1 MKFPLPSSPLLIGL
15 ACLLWG
21 QFSIAAAI
29 SERIDLSSGTVL
41 ASTRDPNGVLSFKG
55 IPYAAP
61 PLGDLRW
68 QSPRPVDPWTIP
80 LNASVFGSNCWSS
93 LQPLQ
98 DPASEYSEDCLTIN
112 VWTSA
117 NTTSDKQAVMVW
129 IYGGGFQ
136 FGSSSQPQYN
146 GQHLAQK
153 DVVVVSFNYRLAAL
167 GFFALTELDKE
178 GSPSGNQ
185 GLQDQI
191 AALRWVNE
199 NIANFG
205 GDPGRVTI
213 FGQSA
218 GSSSV
223 SLLLASP
230 HTKGLVQRAVME
242 SGAFWD
248 TGYGP
253 LMNFTEARQLGSS
266 LVSTLGVNSLAAM
279 RGLSAQ
285 EILNATPY
293 SLQIQKPVLF
303 APSVD
308 QYIVPMPPSQA
319 FFESKQA
326 DVDLMA
332 GWTGAEG
339 TLFLPLS
346 FPHNTASQFE
356 AAAVDWFGA
365 SHLTQFKS
373 VYPDGPGQLNNSA
386 LKQIGDMQVREQT
399 FYAAKSQ
406 LKKGA
411 SVFLYY
417 YDYSSP
423 HSPVP
428 IHTAE
433 LAYVFGTLDAPPSIA
448 GGQGPPATDQD
459 FKFSD
464 IIMSY
469 WVNFAKMG
477 DPNGGSG
484 SSLAQW
490 PKFAGQGIPTLR
502 FTNSSIAAYEYPQ
515 QPFDFIEQ
523 FRTAGVLPWKWQ
535 SLNILT
541 DVATTDWWAGLLE
554 SASDNLAT
562 LCIKELAQ
570 SDGQFLSISLQ

>member
-1 MKFPLPSSPLLIGL
+1 MKSTLSKIFLLIGF
-15 ACLLWG
+15 ACLRWAH
-21 QFSIAAAI
+21 FSIAANI

-41 ASTRDPNGVLSFKG
+41 APPRDQNGVLSFKG
-55 IPYAAP
+55 IPFAAP
-61 PLGDLRW
+61 PVGEFRW
-68 QSPRPVDPWTIP
+68 LPPRPVEPWTSPI
-80 LNASVFGSNCWSS
+80 NASVFGSNCWSS

-117 NTTSDKQAVMVW
+117 NTTSEKQAVMVW

-146 GQHLAQK
+146 GQYLAQK

-167 GFFALTELDKE
+167 GFLALAELDRE
-178 GSPSGNQ
+178 GFSSGNQ

-191 AALRWVNE
+191 AALLWVNE

-205 GDPGRVTI
+205 GDPDRVTI

-230 HTKGLVQRAVME
+230 QTKGLVQRAIMQ

-248 TGYGP
+248 TAYGP

-266 LVSTLGVNSLAAM
+266 LASTLGVNSLAAL

-285 EILNATPY
+285 QILNATPY

-303 APSVD
+303 SPSVD
-308 QYIVPMPPSQA
+308 QYVIPIPPSQA
-319 FFESKQA
+319 FFESMQA

-346 FPHNTASQFE
+346 FPHNTALQFE
-356 AAAVDWFGA
+356 TAAVDWFGA
-365 SHLTQFKS
+365 TNLAQFKS
-373 VYPDGPGQLNNSA
+373 VYPDGPGQLNASA
-386 LKQIGDMQVREQT
+386 LNQIGDMQVREQT

-406 LKKGA
+406 LRKNA

-448 GGQGPPATDQD
+448 GGQGPPATSQD
-459 FKFSD
+459 FEFSAL
-464 IIMSY
+464 IMSY
-469 WVNFAKMG
+469 WTNFAKLG
-477 DPNGGSG
+477 DPNDGGSG
-484 SSLAQW
+484 SGLAQW
-490 PKFAGQGIPTLR
+490 PKFSGQGIPTLR

-515 QPFDFIEQ
+515 QPFDFIGG
-523 FRTAGVLPWKWQ
+523 FRTVGVLPLKWQ
-535 SLNILT
+535 SLNVS
-541 DVATTDWWAGLLE
+541 DV
-554 SASDNLAT
+554 
-562 LCIKELAQ
+562 
-570 SDGQFLSISLQ
+570 